1 MFADNVKALRKEL
14 GLTQERFGERLGAS
28 RSMVK
33 NWEYGAVEP
42 NHMIIKHIHNTF
54 NVREEWLWTGEGPM
68 YEETPKEYVESLIE
82 KHNLGPGGQMLMRS
96 LLRFYEE
103 LGEEATLKVIA
114 EILPDAQQVVGE
126 AEVEQFNQYLARN
139 EGSEG
144 SSQESAGSA

>member
-1 MFADNVKALRKEL
+1 MIGDRIRELRD
-14 GLTQERFGERLGAS
+14 GLNMSRAEFGEKLSVSAD
-28 RSMVK
+28 VVN
-33 NWEYGAVEP
+33 NWERNRVTFTGST
-42 NHMIIKHIHNTF
+42 IKLISLVYH
-54 NVREEWLWTGEGPM
+54 VREEWLRTGEGPM